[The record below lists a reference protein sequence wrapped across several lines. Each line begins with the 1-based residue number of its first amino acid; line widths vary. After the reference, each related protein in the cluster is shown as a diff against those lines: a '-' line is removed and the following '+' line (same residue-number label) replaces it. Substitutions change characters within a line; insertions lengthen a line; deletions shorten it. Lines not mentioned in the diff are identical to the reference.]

1 MSSRQGTIRHVA
13 NTIPFESPGQ
23 DPEHH
28 DPAGRGRPA
37 VARGFGGQEDDES
50 ALNLKALFEVLLR
63 RKVLIAAVVVF
74 ITAVAAVYVNQLTPL
89 YSADA
94 DIIVESGKQNVV
106 DIDSVAQGLSN
117 DYYTQETQ
125 AAVLSSRELAAQIV
139 DRLNL
144 TEHPLFTGEDEPES
158 AFRAVIGTVKTWLK
172 GVSDAVVDAILPAPD
187 VLNGDRLDIDDE
199 PSEAEVAAEE
209 AEWREDVI
217 DYFLSGL
224 EITPSERSRVIT
236 IEYIST
242 DPEFAALAANTL
254 AEVYILDQLN
264 RKTDVTRQATAWL
277 DTRVEDLRQRLVETK
292 RRLEEFRRD
301 SGYVEVAG
309 TSVLQTQLAEL
320 SADLS
325 KARTARA
332 EAEARASQVGELM
345 ESEGGLETA
354 AAVLDSTL
362 IQRLREQEAQ
372 VARKIA
378 ELRTQLRDGH
388 PKLDLA
394 TNELKELRDSIQ
406 TEVVKIARNL
416 ENEAELARVR
426 EANIENEL
434 ERLRVRIDQQSE
446 AEVTIRALETEVEAN
461 ERLYETMLT
470 RLKETRIQDES
481 LQQADARI
489 ISRAVVPGRPY
500 FPNKRGL
507 VLLAFIV
514 SLGVGVFGAFVVEYL
529 DAGFRSVSQVETV
542 LGLPVI
548 GVLPAVGTSS
558 RRRGTAKMPH
568 EIAVERPNSVFGEAV
583 RSLRTG
589 LMLSNVDKAPKSVV
603 VSSAVPREGK
613 SSVSLSLACSAAKA
627 GQRAIIVDCDLRSP
641 SVHEYLGL
649 PNERGLTDYLLGEV
663 TLDDVLEFDT
673 KSGVHILTAGAHAPN
688 PADMLGSMHMTSLI
702 HQFTRNYDL
711 VVLDSPPLLAVSDT
725 LILARLA
732 DKVVFCVRWAK
743 TRRDSSVVAARQ
755 LIEAGADMAGV
766 VLTQVD
772 AHQHASYDHGR
783 TSHYFDSYHKYYAD

>member
-1 MSSRQGTIRHVA
+1 M
-13 NTIPFESPGQ
+13 
-23 DPEHH
+23 
-28 DPAGRGRPA
+28 
-37 VARGFGGQEDDES
+37 
-50 ALNLKALFEVLLR
+50 
-63 RKVLIAAVVVF
+63 
-74 ITAVAAVYVNQLTPL
+74 
-89 YSADA
+89 
-94 DIIVESGKQNVV
+94 ESGKQNVV

-489 ISRAVVPGRPY
+489 ISRAVVPGR
-500 FPNKRGL
+500 
-507 VLLAFIV
+507 
-514 SLGVGVFGAFVVEYL
+514 
-529 DAGFRSVSQVETV
+529 
-542 LGLPVI
+542 
-548 GVLPAVGTSS
+548 
-558 RRRGTAKMPH
+558 
-568 EIAVERPNSVFGEAV
+568 
-583 RSLRTG
+583 
-589 LMLSNVDKAPKSVV
+589 
-603 VSSAVPREGK
+603 
-613 SSVSLSLACSAAKA
+613 
-627 GQRAIIVDCDLRSP
+627 
-641 SVHEYLGL
+641 
-649 PNERGLTDYLLGEV
+649 
-663 TLDDVLEFDT
+663 
-673 KSGVHILTAGAHAPN
+673 
-688 PADMLGSMHMTSLI
+688 
-702 HQFTRNYDL
+702 
-711 VVLDSPPLLAVSDT
+711 
-725 LILARLA
+725 
-732 DKVVFCVRWAK
+732 
-743 TRRDSSVVAARQ
+743 
-755 LIEAGADMAGV
+755 
-766 VLTQVD
+766 
-772 AHQHASYDHGR
+772 
-783 TSHYFDSYHKYYAD
+783 